1 MKTLQEKILEIKKF
15 IDYFVIECAKEDHCQ
30 RCDDA
35 RKYSK
40 SLKEITTLIEEG
52 YYEKDFV
59 EFTRTECEGM
69 NEGWQYYKKVNSIQ
83 YFGTTDE
90 LYEHWQKEI
99 RTSN

>member
-1 MKTLQEKILEIKKF
+1 METLQEKLLEIIKNK
-15 IDYFVIECAKEDHCQ
+15 ISAYLSSPISQQYDRA
-30 RCDDA
+30 A
-35 RKYSK
+35 
-40 SLKEITTLIEEG
+40 KEITTLIEED

>member
-1 MKTLQEKILEIKKF
+1 MEALQEKILKIIKNK
-15 IDYFVIECAKEDHCQ
+15 ISAYLSSPLSQQYDH
-30 RCDDA
+30 A
-35 RKYSK
+35 A
-40 SLKEITTLIEEG
+40 KEITTLIEEG

-59 EFTRTECEGM
+59 EFTRIECEGM